1 VKKQRKRKGGDEREI
16 KKKKRK
22 ASGKEFTENLDS
34 QGKQRRET
42 PTKERQKTFEK
53 DQCAYYKEKGHWA
66 RECPNK
72 WKLGVGNPWPWE
84 NYLKM
89 LKVVSPR

>member
-1 VKKQRKRKGGDEREI
+1 MKKQRKRKGGDEREI

-42 PTKERQKTFEK
+42 PTKERQKPLEK
-53 DQCAYYKEKGHWA
+53 DQNAYCKKRGHWA
-66 RECPNK
+66 SEFPQQMEAIFQIISTN
-72 WKLGVGNPWPWE
+72 VF
-84 NYLKM
+84 
-89 LKVVSPR
+89 